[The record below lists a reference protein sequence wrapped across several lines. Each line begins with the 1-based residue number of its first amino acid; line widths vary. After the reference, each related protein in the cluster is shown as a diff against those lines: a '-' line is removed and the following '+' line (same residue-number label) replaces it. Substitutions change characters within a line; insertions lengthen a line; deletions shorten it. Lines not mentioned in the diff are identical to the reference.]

1 VSEIEQI
8 INSALE
14 ALSQAQHLSLRDKAR
29 ICGDLENLCFEAAM
43 RFREADEEAMDR
55 DWTATCV
62 RLGMTP

>member
-1 VSEIEQI
+1 MTELAQI
-8 INSALE
+8 INGALE

-43 RFREADEEAMDR
+43 RFREADDEAMDR
-55 DWTATCV
+55 DWVATCE